1 MRDAEQVWSVVK
13 NPKNTKLKMPFDAFL
28 KLWQLKKPNLF
39 KLEKVDCIM
48 VDEGQDMSGAML
60 DIFLTHPGSRIIVGD
75 PHQQIYSWST
85 ISASFFF
92 VVIVLGL
99 IFFIIRKCYQR
110 SG

>member
-1 MRDAEQVWSVVK
+1 
-13 NPKNTKLKMPFDAFL
+13 MPFDAFL

-85 ISASFFF
+85 ISAS
-92 VVIVLGL
+92 LS
-99 IFFIIRKCYQR
+99 R
-110 SG
+110 SWS